1 MLQQIALWKIETL
14 VDVKRQ
20 KQPPGKGGGGG
31 GGGSSFFFFKF
42 LNC

>member
-31 GGGSSFFFFKF
+31 GGGWGFYLMNKI
-42 LNC
+42 C

>member
-31 GGGSSFFFFKF
+31 GGGLGF
-42 LNC
+42 LNV